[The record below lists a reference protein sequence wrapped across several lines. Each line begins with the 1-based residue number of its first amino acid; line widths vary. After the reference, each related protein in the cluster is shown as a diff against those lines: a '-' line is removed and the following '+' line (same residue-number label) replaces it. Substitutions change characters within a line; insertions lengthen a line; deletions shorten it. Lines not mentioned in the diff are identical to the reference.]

1 MSAFAA
7 LRAAR
12 ASIARLQRLRLGR
25 ALDKRWKIG
34 NHTAMTLGYGTR
46 TVAAALVAILAVS
59 SLGYWALSAYRKSD
73 LQKAVIA
80 VVRDSSERIK
90 AAFAIQTETA
100 QTVARL
106 DDHAQ
111 EVDKHLIELR
121 GLGASP
127 NRPLVDA
134 AEEYMLTVRE
144 ILRNQAASHR
154 YRVQMVASD
163 KALRDHMRTSTR
175 RTAPWIQ
182 EALRAKDRLEKD
194 YLDYRL
200 SVEAYDRL
208 LQSLPETSK
217 RLAPHVGAGS
227 LADGAAVTDARRR
240 ALESL
245 KRAAGE
251 VERARQLAAVR

>member
-1 MSAFAA
+1 MTGF
-7 LRAAR
+7 
-12 ASIARLQRLRLGR
+12 QRRWLGH
-25 ALDKRWKIG
+25 ALDKRWKMG

-46 TVAAALVAILAVS
+46 TLAAALVAVLAVF

-73 LQKAVIA
+73 LQKAVTAI
-80 VVRDSSERIK
+80 VRDSSDRMK
-90 AAFAIQTETA
+90 AGFAIQTETA

-121 GLGASP
+121 GLRASAS
-127 NRPLVDA
+127 RPLVDA
-134 AEEYMLTVRE
+134 AEEYMLTVRQ

-154 YRVQMVASD
+154 YRVQMAASD

-175 RTAPWIQ
+175 RTPPWIQ
-182 EALRAKDRLEKD
+182 EALRAKDRLERD

-208 LQSLPETSK
+208 LELLPETSK

>member
-1 MSAFAA
+1 MT
-7 LRAAR
+7 
-12 ASIARLQRLRLGR
+12 RLQRSWLGR
-25 ALDKRWKIG
+25 ALDKRRKIG

-46 TVAAALVAILAVS
+46 TVAAALVTLLAVS
-59 SLGYWALSAYRKSD
+59 SLGYWALSAYRRSD
-73 LQKAVIA
+73 LQKSVTAL
-80 VVRDSSERIK
+80 VRDSSDRMK

-121 GLGASP
+121 GLRASP
-127 NRPLVDA
+127 DRPLVDA
-134 AEEYMLTVRE
+134 ADEYLLTVRQ

-154 YRVQMVASD
+154 YRVQMAASD
-163 KALRDHMRTSTR
+163 KALRDHMRTSAR
-175 RTAPWIQ
+175 RTTPWIQ
-182 EALRAKDRLEKD
+182 EALRAKDRLERD

-208 LQSLPETSK
+208 LEALPETRK
-217 RLAPHVGAGS
+217 RLAPHVGAGAV
-227 LADGAAVTDARRR
+227 ADTTAIADARRR
-240 ALESL
+240 ALENL

-251 VERARQLAAVR
+251 VDRARQLAAVR

>member
-1 MSAFAA
+1 MAC
-7 LRAAR
+7 
-12 ASIARLQRLRLGR
+12 LQRSRPAR
-25 ALDKRWKIG
+25 ALDKRWQMG

-46 TVAAALVAILAVS
+46 TVAAAVVAFVAVS

-73 LQKAVIA
+73 LQKAVTA
-80 VVRDSSERIK
+80 VVRDSSDRMK

-121 GLGASP
+121 GLRASA

-134 AEEYMLTVRE
+134 ADEYLLTVRQ

-154 YRVQMVASD
+154 YRVQMAASD
-163 KALRDHMRTSTR
+163 KALRDHMRTSVR
-175 RTAPWIQ
+175 RTPPWIQ
-182 EALRAKDRLEKD
+182 EALRAKDRLERD

-208 LQSLPETSK
+208 LEALPETRK
-217 RLAPHVGAGS
+217 RLAPLVGAGAV
-227 LADGAAVTDARRR
+227 ADTTAIADARRR
-240 ALESL
+240 ALENL

>member
-1 MSAFAA
+1 LATVQS
-7 LRAAR
+7 
-12 ASIARLQRLRLGR
+12 GR

-59 SLGYWALSAYRKSD
+59 SLGYWALSAYRRSD
-73 LQKAVIA
+73 LQKAVTVLA
-80 VVRDSSERIK
+80 RDSTDRMK

-121 GLGASP
+121 GLPASP

-134 AEEYMLTVRE
+134 ADEYMLTVRQ
-144 ILRNQAASHR
+144 ILRNQASSHR
-154 YRVQMVASD
+154 YRVQMAASD
-163 KALRDHMRTSTR
+163 KALRDHMRTSAR
-175 RTAPWIQ
+175 RTTPWIQ
-182 EALRAKDRLEKD
+182 EALRAKDRLERD

-208 LQSLPETSK
+208 LEALPETRK
-217 RLAPHVGAGS
+217 RLAPHVGAGAV
-227 LADGAAVTDARRR
+227 ADTTAIADARRR
-240 ALESL
+240 ALENL

-251 VERARQLAAVR
+251 VDRARQLAAVR

>member
-1 MSAFAA
+1 
-7 LRAAR
+7 
-12 ASIARLQRLRLGR
+12 
-25 ALDKRWKIG
+25 
-34 NHTAMTLGYGTR
+34 MTLGYGIR
-46 TVAAALVAILAVS
+46 AVAAALVAILAVS
-59 SLGYWALSAYRKSD
+59 LLGYWALSAYRKSD
-73 LQKAVIA
+73 LQKAVSALI
-80 VVRDSSERIK
+80 RDSSDRMK
-90 AAFAIQTETA
+90 TAFAIQTETG

-134 AEEYMLTVRE
+134 ADEYLLTVRQ
-144 ILRNQAASHR
+144 ILRHQAASHR
-154 YRVQMVASD
+154 YRVQMMASD

-175 RTAPWIQ
+175 RTPPWIQ

-200 SVEAYDRL
+200 SVEAYTRL
-208 LQSLPETSK
+208 LESLPETSK
-217 RLAPHVGAGS
+217 RLAVHVGAGS
-227 LADGAAVTDARRR
+227 LVDTAAVADARRR
-240 ALESL
+240 ALEGL

-251 VERARQLAAVR
+251 AERARQLAAVR

>member
-1 MSAFAA
+1 MGTGG
-7 LRAAR
+7 LRT
-12 ASIARLQRLRLGR
+12 
-25 ALDKRWKIG
+25 LDNRWKMG

-59 SLGYWALSAYRKSD
+59 SLGYWALSAYQKSD
-73 LQKAVIA
+73 LQKSVT
-80 VVRDSSERIK
+80 VLVRDSSDRMK

-100 QTVARL
+100 QTVVRL

-121 GLGASP
+121 GLSAAP
-127 NRPLVDA
+127 NRPLADA
-134 AEEYMLTVRE
+134 ADEYLLTVRQ
-144 ILRNQAASHR
+144 ILRNHAASHR
-154 YRVQMVASD
+154 YRVQMAASD

-175 RTAPWIQ
+175 RTPPWIQ
-182 EALRAKDRLEKD
+182 EALRAKDRLERD

-208 LQSLPETSK
+208 LESLPETGK
-217 RLAPHVGAGS
+217 RLAVHVGAGS
-227 LADGAAVTDARRR
+227 LADMAGVADARRR
-240 ALESL
+240 ALENL

-251 VERARQLAAVR
+251 DERARQLAVGR

>member
-1 MSAFAA
+1 
-7 LRAAR
+7 
-12 ASIARLQRLRLGR
+12 
-25 ALDKRWKIG
+25 
-34 NHTAMTLGYGTR
+34 MTLGYGIR
-46 TVAAALVAILAVS
+46 TVAAALVAIVAVS

-73 LQKAVIA
+73 LQKTVT
-80 VVRDSSERIK
+80 VLVRESSDRLK

-100 QTVARL
+100 LTVARL

-121 GLGASP
+121 GLSASP

-134 AEEYMLTVRE
+134 ADEYMLTVRQ

-163 KALRDHMRTSTR
+163 KALRDHMSTSAR
-175 RTAPWIQ
+175 RTAAWMQ
-182 EALRAKDRLEKD
+182 EALRSKDRLEKD

-200 SVEAYDRL
+200 SVEAYGRL
-208 LQSLPETSK
+208 LESLPETSK
-217 RLAPHVGAGS
+217 KLALHVGAGP
-227 LADGAAVTDARRR
+227 LADPAAVTDARRR
-240 ALESL
+240 VRDNL

>member
-1 MSAFAA
+1 
-7 LRAAR
+7 
-12 ASIARLQRLRLGR
+12 
-25 ALDKRWKIG
+25 
-34 NHTAMTLGYGTR
+34 MTSGYGIR
-46 TVAAALVAILAVS
+46 AVAAALVALLAVS
-59 SLGYWALSAYRKSD
+59 TLGYWALSAYRKSD
-73 LQKAVIA
+73 LQKSVT
-80 VVRDSSERIK
+80 VLVRDSSERMK

-111 EVDKHLIELR
+111 EVDKQLIELR
-121 GLGASP
+121 GLSAAP
-127 NRPLVDA
+127 NRALVDA
-134 AEEYMLTVRE
+134 ADEYLLTVRQ

-154 YRVQMVASD
+154 YRVQMAASD
-163 KALRDHMRTSTR
+163 KALRDHMRSSTR

-208 LQSLPETSK
+208 LESLPETSK
-217 RLAPHVGAGS
+217 RLAVHVGAAS
-227 LADGAAVTDARRR
+227 VADMAAVADARRR
-240 ALESL
+240 ARESL

-251 VERARQLAAVR
+251 VERARQLAASR